1 MISFINVWRA
11 WQLCEMDLHV
21 QMKMKLMA
29 AMNWLSHRCQVVIM
43 TPVWQKEIA
52 GKSLVFLAYGV
63 GAVLALYMSL
73 KGSSQAYWS
82 QPHSTT
88 RVVQW
93 SQNAMSAMNWLCGGI
108 TQAIKDSIM
117 GVSLQ
122 SGLLNNKLV
131 LYLKLVH
138 QLNLYKDFI
147 CYCED

>member
-1 MISFINVWRA
+1 
-11 WQLCEMDLHV
+11 
-21 QMKMKLMA
+21 
-29 AMNWLSHRCQVVIM
+29 
-43 TPVWQKEIA
+43 
-52 GKSLVFLAYGV
+52 
-63 GAVLALYMSL
+63 
-73 KGSSQAYWS
+73 
-82 QPHSTT
+82 
-88 RVVQW
+88 
-93 SQNAMSAMNWLCGGI
+93 MSAMNWLCGGI